1 MVDLKTAMAAAQAE
15 RMKRDG
21 AKNAEK
27 KKRRSGADLGIE
39 PFDPVKYHG
48 KERADTASMWLV
60 ITYAFI
66 VTMMMRYAL
75 MPSTTLDKTDV
86 LYILPLTML
95 ILIPQLHRMV
105 MPESFKE
112 HYTKGTWFRAFFLY
126 TFTFLSLSFLV
137 VNPPFGDIVAPQLA
151 DEWGVVI
158 EHDGSYTYADKVNG
172 VENQWTLESGE
183 YIQGGAWVLFGLAD
197 NVDHTEANVTVLH
210 QFQNTETV
218 IESNASFWDEHGTDI
233 RTWRTAE
240 NKSAPILLPHADLDM
255 PFAIFLGEGL
265 AVGDHTIVVD
275 IMEQGNPWENT
286 RTYTWTF
293 SVNPPAASAE

>member
-60 ITYAFI
+60 IAYAFI

-137 VNPPFGDIVAPQLA
+137 VTPPFGDIVAPQLA

-158 EHDGSYTYADKVNG
+158 EHDGSYTYADKVSG
-172 VENQWTLESGE
+172 VHKAMKALDAKLMAT
-183 YIQGGAWVLFGLAD
+183 
-197 NVDHTEANVTVLH
+197 
-210 QFQNTETV
+210 
-218 IESNASFWDEHGTDI
+218 AS
-233 RTWRTAE
+233 A
-240 NKSAPILLPHADLDM
+240 APYH
-255 PFAIFLGEGL
+255 
-265 AVGDHTIVVD
+265 
-275 IMEQGNPWENT
+275 
-286 RTYTWTF
+286 
-293 SVNPPAASAE
+293 PAAEEVYKAKGLR